1 MAIGSIH
8 GRHRRRA
15 VGISGVG
22 LGDVMQADGSGTS
35 RTSAVVKAERIGLH
49 WLKFASTMRRNLRM
63 CGRGC
68 AGRDRRHTSR
78 RCGRSWH
85 RRGDGR
91 ASQSIHP
98 YHGKG
103 KCMDHSSYSRGMTR
117 RAFGVSLGPG
127 MYVLGMAVANGAPL
141 KKVPTATGIDALF
154 APFVVAAERKIFE
167 KYGLETSF
175 KPFDDGNVALDA
187 LLTGSSDIG
196 ATTELGGLSRWDKGG
211 KLYVTSYSS
220 TSRQQ
225 IGAAARGEIKKPQ
238 DLIGR
243 TVGYPRA
250 TGGHLYFMNYIR
262 KYNLPLDKIKVK
274 TLQAPEM
281 VAALERRDIDAFFL
295 WEPWL
300 TKASQLVEGA
310 HVLARSGDDNV
321 YVLTSYN
328 YYSQGLIDDHPR
340 AVAATKALVEATD
353 FCATNLDEAA
363 RLTGKAFRIPE
374 ADMKLYMSRMVYR
387 TEMPKEVVLGNFRN
401 AAELAVAEGIIKK
414 TPDWN

>member
-1 MAIGSIH
+1 MD
-8 GRHRRRA
+8 RN
-15 VGISGVG
+15 SG
-22 LGDVMQADGSGTS
+22 A
-35 RTSAVVKAERIGLH
+35 RE
-49 WLKFASTMRRNLRM
+49 
-63 CGRGC
+63 
-68 AGRDRRHTSR
+68 
-78 RCGRSWH
+78 
-85 RRGDGR
+85 
-91 ASQSIHP
+91 
-98 YHGKG
+98 
-103 KCMDHSSYSRGMTR
+103 MTR
-117 RAFGVSLGPG
+117 RGFVVSLGPG

-141 KKVPTATGIDALF
+141 KKVPTATGIDALYV
-154 APFVVAAERKIFE
+154 PFVVAAELKIFE

-225 IGAAARGEIKKPQ
+225 IGAAAREDIKKPE

-250 TGGHLYFMNYIR
+250 TGGHLYFINYIK

-274 TLQAPEM
+274 TMQAPEM

-300 TKASQLVEGA
+300 AKATELVQGA

-328 YYSQGLIDDHPR
+328 YFSQGLIDDPPR
-340 AVAATKALVEATD
+340 AVAATKARVEATD

-363 RLTGKAFRIPE
+363 RLTAKAFRIPE
-374 ADMKLYMSRMVYR
+374 GDMKV
-387 TEMPKEVVLGNFRN
+387 
-401 AAELAVAEGIIKK
+401 
-414 TPDWN
+414 